1 METTKENNPTPPV
14 GGNIPEWVM
23 HLLTGLGT
31 MGAEYMMFIKPL
43 QEKMEL
49 QSRLITEQGKRIDEL
64 EDLIQ
69 NRDKQKRFMQSKND
83 EEEDEDNEEE
93 DNDLFQVRRK
103 PTPVP
108 KYNKN
113 VRIKL

>member
-1 METTKENNPTPPV
+1 
-14 GGNIPEWVM
+14 
-23 HLLTGLGT
+23 LLTGLGT

-69 NRDKQKRFMQSKND
+69 NRRKPKRYMQSQSDD
-83 EEEDEDNEEE
+83 EEEDNQEE
-93 DNDLFQVRRK
+93 DKDLFQVRRK
-103 PTPVP
+103 PTPVQ

>member
-14 GGNIPEWVM
+14 GGSIPEWVM

-64 EDLIQ
+64 EDLMQ
-69 NRDKQKRFMQSKND
+69 NRRKPKRYMQSQS

-93 DNDLFQVRRK
+93 DKDLFQVRRK
-103 PTPVP
+103 PTPVT